1 MQHALQK
8 HGYNLS
14 LLQLRNLRLHPTVRI
29 LLQNRANLSKE
40 QVSSIA
46 DKAVAAAL
54 QSGQSLRWGAGAYT
68 IANVRMQGVLVSE

>member
-1 MQHALQK
+1 MQHALRK

-29 LLQNRANLSKE
+29 LLQNRTNLSNDE
-40 QVSSIA
+40 VASIA
-46 DKAVAAAL
+46 DEAIASAL

-68 IANVRMQGVLVSE
+68 IANIRMQGILVSE